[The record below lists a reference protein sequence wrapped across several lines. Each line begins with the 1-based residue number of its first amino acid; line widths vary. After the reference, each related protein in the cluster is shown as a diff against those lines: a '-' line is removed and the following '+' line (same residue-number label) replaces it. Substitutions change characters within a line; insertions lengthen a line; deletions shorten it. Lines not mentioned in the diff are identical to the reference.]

1 MKKIAFLFSGQ
12 GSQYSGMGKEIYD
25 NYKCARDVFNRA
37 NETLGMD
44 IAKMCFEGSNEE
56 LSRTENTQPA
66 LVATSMAIYSVLAEN
81 NIKAEY
87 AAGLSLGEYSALV
100 ASNALSFEDGLKL
113 VRKRGLIMEN
123 AVPKGVGAMAA
134 ILGLDRETVEECCM
148 SLQNNGIV
156 EVANYN
162 CPGQIV
168 ITGEAK
174 AVEKASEVLKSSGA
188 MKTVMLNVSGPFHS
202 SLLKDA
208 GEELE
213 KEIKKVQ
220 INAPNIMVI
229 SNYDNEYYNCDINNT
244 TSKLKNQIFSS
255 VRWEDNIKKLINDGV
270 EIFIEVGPGKTLTS
284 FVRKIDRTK
293 TGFNVE
299 DMKSLE
305 KVLNTIQ

>member
-25 NYKCARDVFNRA
+25 NYKCARDVFDRA

-44 IAKMCFEGSNEE
+44 IAKMCFDGSNEE

-100 ASNALSFEDGLKL
+100 ASNVLSFEDGLNL

-174 AVEKASEVLKSSGA
+174 TVEKASEVLKSSGA

-202 SLLKDA
+202 SLLKNA

-270 EIFIEVGPGKTLTS
+270 EIFIEVGPGKTLTN

-293 TGFNVE
+293 TGLNVE

>member
-188 MKTVMLNVSGPFHS
+188 MKTVILNVSGPFHS

>member
-270 EIFIEVGPGKTLTS
+270 EIFIEVGPGKTLTN
-284 FVRKIDRTK
+284 FVRKIDRAK
-293 TGFNVE
+293 TGLNVE

>member
-44 IAKMCFEGSNEE
+44 VAKMCFEGSNEE

-66 LVATSMAIYSVLAEN
+66 LVATSMAIYSVLKEN

-100 ASNALSFEDGLKL
+100 ASSALSFEDGLKL

-293 TGFNVE
+293 TGLNVE